1 MLRRVDAGSDAA
13 SSAWPAGDIDRSG
26 AAGDAARADAGAGR
40 RLVDHYGAVLA
51 EVILDAR
58 EFPIDRLAE

>member
-13 SSAWPAGDIDRSG
+13 SFAWLAGDLDRSG
-26 AAGDAARADAGAGR
+26 AAGDATRADAGR

-58 EFPIDRLAE
+58 EFPIDRLAK